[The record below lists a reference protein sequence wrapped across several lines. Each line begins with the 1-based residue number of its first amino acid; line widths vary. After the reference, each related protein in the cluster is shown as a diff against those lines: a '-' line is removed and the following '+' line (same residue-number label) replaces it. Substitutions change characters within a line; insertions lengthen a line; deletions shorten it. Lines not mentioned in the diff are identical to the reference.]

1 MQLSHI
7 DLTNPD
13 NFQDGLPHHWF
24 RQLRKEAPVYWHE
37 EEDGPGFW
45 VVTKHEDLHHISRNP
60 LIFSSAQGTNIP
72 SNQGGGGG
80 GGLPMMLNMDPPQHV
95 KFRRI
100 VQRGFTPRRVKMLEP
115 HIRELCTATI
125 DGVAERGE
133 CEFVSEVAAILPMQV
148 ICELIGIPEED
159 RLDVYNLS
167 NELIG
172 FDDPDFR
179 GSGEDGQRA
188 ALAMY
193 GHAQKVARARMADPQ
208 DDLAS
213 KLLTADVDGEKLTEQ
228 EFNGF
233 FMLLSVAGN
242 ETTRTMTT
250 HGIYQL
256 IRHPEQR
263 ARLLADPSL
272 IPSAVEE
279 ILRYEPPVIYFR
291 RTATRDTEIRGV
303 KIREGDKVT
312 MWYGSVNRDE
322 DVFEDPD
329 AFDIARQ
336 PNDHLAFG
344 IGEHFCLGAN
354 LARLELNIV
363 FEELLRR
370 LPDIELAEPGAKPK
384 RLRSNFI
391 NAITKMPV
399 QFKPAARS
407 SGDMGGEPR

>member
-1 MQLSHI
+1 MQLSQI

-13 NFQDGLPHHWF
+13 NFQAGLPHHWF
-24 RQLRKEAPVYWHE
+24 AQLRREAPVYWHE
-37 EEDGPGFW
+37 EQSGPGFW
-45 VVTKHEDLHHISRNP
+45 VVTKYDDLRHISRNP
-60 LIFSSAQGTNIP
+60 LIFSSASGTNIP
-72 SNQGGGGG
+72 SGQGGGQ
-80 GGLPMMLNMDPPQHV
+80 GLPMMLNMDPPQHV

-100 VQRGFTPRRVKMLEP
+100 VQRGFTPSRIKLLEP
-115 HIRELCTATI
+115 HIRELCTAI
-125 DGVAERGE
+125 IEDVSERGE
-133 CEFVSEVAAILPMQV
+133 CEFVSEVAAVLPMQV

-159 RLDVYNLS
+159 RLAVYNLS

-179 GSGEDGQRA
+179 GTQRDPQQA
-188 ALAMY
+188 ALEMY
-193 GHAQKVARARMADPQ
+193 GHAQRLARERMKSPK
-208 DDLAS
+208 DDLVS
-213 KLLTADVDGEKLTEQ
+213 KLLTADIDGEKLTEQ

-250 HGIYQL
+250 HGLYQL
-256 IRHPEQR
+256 TQHPDQL
-263 ARLLADPSL
+263 ARLLEDPSL

-291 RTATRDTEIRGV
+291 RTATQDTEIRGV

-329 AFDIARQ
+329 VFDVGRK

-344 IGEHFCLGAN
+344 IGEHYCLGAN
-354 LARLELNIV
+354 LARLELIII

-370 LPDIELAEPGAKPK
+370 LPDLELADPTAKPK

-391 NAITKMPV
+391 NAITELPV
-399 QFKPAARS
+399 TFTPTRRS
-407 SGDMGGEPR
+407 